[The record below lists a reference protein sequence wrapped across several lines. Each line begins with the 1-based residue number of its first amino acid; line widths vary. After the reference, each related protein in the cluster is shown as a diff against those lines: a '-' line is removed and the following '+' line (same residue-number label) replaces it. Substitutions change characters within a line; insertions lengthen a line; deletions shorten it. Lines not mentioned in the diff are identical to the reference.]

1 MHSEPGAVGEVGAI
15 VFVLADAQTS
25 VQRFVDV
32 FILVYSLMILVYI
45 LLSWFRL
52 PYSPAL
58 NRIQSF
64 LNDVCAPYLRLF
76 RRFVPMIGP
85 LDLSPIV
92 ALVVLGVVRE
102 LLDELIRRVL

>member
-1 MHSEPGAVGEVGAI
+1 VGEVRTI
-15 VFVLADAQTS
+15 VLVLADAQTS
-25 VQRFVDV
+25 VLRFVDV
-32 FILVYSLMILVYI
+32 FIRVYGLLILAYV

-52 PYSPAL
+52 PYSPVL

-92 ALVVLGVVRE
+92 GLVVLGVVNV